1 MEKKNF
7 KTVDLTIEKKYFET
21 VEQVEDYLNDECYY
35 LYLDTD
41 YKKELKNIE
50 VDGMKKFLPEKYNIQ
65 RGLDDDVVAIFATED
80 TIEYIW
86 KMRDV
91 NDFEYIARTVDNEEL
106 ANAIAEYPQ
115 YIKDGGCI
123 DVSEW
128 LSEKYGDSI
137 LSVDYSVDYEV
148 MTTIA
153 RIW

>member
-7 KTVDLTIEKKYFET
+7 ET
-21 VEQVEDYLNDECYY
+21 VQQVADYLQSECYY

-50 VDGMKKFLPEKYNIQ
+50 VDGMKKFLPEKYDIHS
-65 RGLDDDVVAIFATED
+65 GFDDVVAIFATED

-86 KMRDV
+86 KTRDK
-91 NDFEYIARTVDNEEL
+91 NDFEYIARVVDNEEI

-115 YIKDGGCI
+115 YVKDGGCI
-123 DVSEW
+123 DVSGW
-128 LSEKYGDSI
+128 LMEEYCDSR
-137 LSVDYSVDYEV
+137 LSIDYEV
-148 MTTIA
+148 LTTIA

>member
-1 MEKKNF
+1 MESNLAKGRYEYIDSSDHQVKPLYSCISSIMN
-7 KTVDLTIEKKYFET
+7 LTGDIYFGF
-21 VEQVEDYLNDECYY
+21 DE
-35 LYLDTD
+35 
-41 YKKELKNIE
+41 
-50 VDGMKKFLPEKYNIQ
+50 
-65 RGLDDDVVAIFATED
+65 VVAIFATED

-86 KMRDV
+86 KMRDK
-91 NDFEYIARTVDNEEL
+91 NDFEYIARTVDNEEI

-148 MTTIA
+148 MTTIG

>member
-7 KTVDLTIEKKYFET
+7 KTVK
-21 VEQVEDYLNDECYY
+21 QVADYLDEKCYDKY
-35 LYLDTD
+35 LETD
-41 YKKELKNIE
+41 YKKELKDIE
-50 VDGMKKFLPEKYNIQ
+50 VDGMKKFLPEKYDIH
-65 RGLDDDVVAIFATED
+65 RGFDDVVAIFATED
-80 TIEYIW
+80 RIEYIW

-91 NDFEYIARTVDNEEL
+91 NDFEYIARVVDNEEI

-115 YIKDGGCI
+115 YIKDGGCL

-128 LSEKYGDSI
+128 LSEKYHDSI

-148 MTTIA
+148 MTTIG

>member
-7 KTVDLTIEKKYFET
+7 KTV
-21 VEQVEDYLNDECYY
+21 EQVAEYLNDECYY

-41 YKKELKNIE
+41 YKKELKDIE
-50 VDGMKKFLPEKYNIQ
+50 VDGMKKFLPEKYDIHS
-65 RGLDDDVVAIFATED
+65 GFDDVVAIFATED

-86 KMRDV
+86 KTRDI
-91 NDFEYIARTVDNEEL
+91 NDFEYIARVVDNEEI

-123 DVSEW
+123 DVSGW
-128 LSEKYGDSI
+128 LLEEYCDSR
-137 LSVDYSVDYEV
+137 LSVDYEV
-148 MTTIA
+148 LTTIG